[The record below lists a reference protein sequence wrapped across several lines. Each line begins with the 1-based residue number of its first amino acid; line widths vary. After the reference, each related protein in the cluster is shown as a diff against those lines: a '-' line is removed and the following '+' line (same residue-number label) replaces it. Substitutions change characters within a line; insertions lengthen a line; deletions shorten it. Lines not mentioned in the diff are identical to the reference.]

1 EEPYDKLILATGS
14 RPFVPPLEGVDKRG
28 VFVFRTF
35 EDCTLIAERAGRAQR
50 AVVLGGGLLGLEAA
64 RGLLSHGLEVT
75 VVEMAPH
82 LMVQQLDAD
91 AAAILRKQ
99 MEKLGVGVLVGKQT
113 RRLLGGADLEGVE
126 FADGSSVPAD
136 LVVVS
141 CGVRPNVELAKNAGL
156 PVN

>member
-1 EEPYDKLILATGS
+1 WYAKNRIRLHAGVRVEQIDRARRVVVGKPTRGGHGGTVVLEEPYDKLILATGS

-113 RRLLGGADLEGVE
+113 RRL
-126 FADGSSVPAD
+126 
-136 LVVVS
+136 
-141 CGVRPNVELAKNAGL
+141 
-156 PVN
+156 